1 MEESLDMGEYRQYG
15 YRWVVL
21 LLYGLILVAQAL
33 LWVSFAPIESD
44 VQFAL
49 GMGSTA
55 IRALAL
61 VGPLMFVFFGSYAG
75 DLADRRGFKFAA
87 ALGAII
93 CSVLGIIR
101 AIVPHVIDSGTA
113 QYWIFLVCQAVIG
126 AAAVFIV
133 TNMSKMPIKWFRE
146 KDRALGI
153 GLATMFFYLGTA
165 VGFQLVTTIA
175 SIPEDAADVGNKA
188 VIQSGLNSVLTVFA
202 IIMAV
207 ATILFI
213 LFTKEEP
220 PTPSGPLP
228 EEVKLG
234 TMESLRRF
242 LRSSVFRALATVSL
256 IGYGIYMGLVVTM
269 EKIITYHGSDFT
281 TKFAASVASAVI
293 IGGILGAAILPG
305 FSEKIGLRKPFLI
318 LAGLVPIPMLF
329 LIGYVGVKPVSII
342 AGALL
347 GFFLLSALPVT
358 FTISGEMEEIGPR
371 LAGAAVGT
379 LMAIGSIGSFVI
391 PLLMEVFKT
400 ETAAGIPDYRW
411 AILFLMALGVLAIV
425 VVVIGVKETGPRAKG
440 MRQSEAPQE

>member
-1 MEESLDMGEYRQYG
+1 MENVSGVEEYKSYG

-21 LLYGLILVAQAL
+21 LLYGLILVAQAM
-33 LWVSFAPIESD
+33 LWVSFAPIETD

-75 DLADRRGFKFAA
+75 DLADRKGFKFVA
-87 ALGAII
+87 ALGAIV

-101 AIVPHVIDSGTA
+101 AIVPHVIDSGAA
-113 QYWIFLVCQAVIG
+113 QYWIFLVCQAIIG

-175 SIPEDAADVGNKA
+175 GIPEDAVDVGNKA
-188 VIQSGLNSVLTVFA
+188 LIQSGLNSVLTIFA
-202 IIMAV
+202 IVMAA

-213 LFTKEEP
+213 LFTREEP

-234 TMESLRRF
+234 TIESLRRF
-242 LRSSVFRALATVSL
+242 LRSSVFRALCVVSL

-293 IGGILGAAILPG
+293 IGGIVGAAILPG
-305 FSEKIGLRKPFLI
+305 VSEKIGLRKPFLI
-318 LAGLVPIPMLF
+318 LAGLIPIPMLYLMGF
-329 LIGYVGVKPVSII
+329 VGAKPVSLI

-358 FTISGEMEEIGPR
+358 FTITGEMEEIGPR

-379 LMAIGSIGSFVI
+379 LMAIGSIGSFII
-391 PLLMEVFKT
+391 PLLMELLKT

-411 AILFLMALGVLAIV
+411 SILFLMALGVVAVAV
-425 VVVIGVKETGPRAKG
+425 VLIWVKETGPRARGQDKSG
-440 MRQSEAPQE
+440 G